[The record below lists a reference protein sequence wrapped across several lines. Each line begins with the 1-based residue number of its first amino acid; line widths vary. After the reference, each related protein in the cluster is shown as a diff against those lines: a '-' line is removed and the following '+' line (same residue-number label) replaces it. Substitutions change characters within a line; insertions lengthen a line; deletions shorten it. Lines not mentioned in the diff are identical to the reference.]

1 MLTHTLIHQE
11 VPERAPF
18 RSPGAA
24 FSRAGDP
31 SSGAEGVRM
40 KRAGL
45 PVAIRAGAL
54 VGLVAITVAGCTS
67 SAKKGA
73 GSTSSAASTNK
84 GGGSTANAA
93 AGGTVPT
100 GAQFCKGMKIVFF
113 PGGTAGG
120 GFETVV
126 YNGAKAAAAAL
137 GPDVTYEWSD
147 WDPNKMISQFQQAV
161 ATKPDGIAIMGHPGD
176 SAFDPLIDQ
185 AESQGIAVT
194 VMNTELPTAEAKYA
208 AQGMGYAGATLY
220 DAGAALANEAIKR
233 DNLAKGSRVFVWGLA
248 SQPGRGERTKG
259 IVDALNKAGMTV
271 DYLEI
276 SDAANSDPS
285 AGVPIFTGY
294 VSKHPDVKA
303 MFIDHGNLTSAIPTF
318 MKAANLKPGSVY
330 MAGFDM
336 SAATVKGIQDGYVNL
351 VIDQQEWLQGYL
363 GIEQLC
369 LAHEY
374 GFSGLRVD
382 TGGGFV
388 DKSNIAMIAPLVNK
402 QIR

>member
-1 MLTHTLIHQE
+1 MKG
-11 VPERAPF
+11 RGW
-18 RSPGAA
+18 SAA
-24 FSRAGDP
+24 W
-31 SSGAEGVRM
+31 
-40 KRAGL
+40 
-45 PVAIRAGAL
+45 RAGA
-54 VGLVAITVAGCTS
+54 VTAIAVVAVAGCSSSGNKATS
-67 SAKKGA
+67 TGSASGGA
-73 GSTSSAASTNK
+73 
-84 GGGSTANAA
+84 
-93 AGGTVPT
+93 VPS

-137 GPDVTYEWSD
+137 GPSVTYQWSD
-147 WDPNKMISQFQQAV
+147 WDPNKMITQFQQAM

-185 AESQGIAVT
+185 AEAQGIAVT
-194 VMNTELPTAEAKYA
+194 VMNTELPKAEAKYA
-208 AQGMGYAGATLY
+208 TKGMGYVGATLY
-220 DAGAALANEAIKR
+220 DAGAALAKEAISR
-233 DNLAKGSRVFVWGLA
+233 DNLQPGSRVFVWGLK

-259 IVDALNKAGMTV
+259 ITDTLAKAGMKV

-276 SDAANSDPS
+276 NDATNADPA

-303 MFIDHGNLTSAIPTF
+303 MFIDHGNLTSTIPTY

-330 MAGFDM
+330 MSGFDM
-336 SAATVKGIQDGYVNL
+336 SPATVKGIQDGYISL
-351 VIDQQEWLQGYL
+351 VIDQQEWLQGYF

-369 LAHEY
+369 LTHEY
-374 GFSGLRVD
+374 GFSGLRID

-388 DKSNIAMIAPLVNK
+388 DKSNIDQIAPLVDK

>member
-1 MLTHTLIHQE
+1 MLMNG
-11 VPERAPF
+11 RGW
-18 RSPGAA
+18 S
-24 FSRAGDP
+24 
-31 SSGAEGVRM
+31 
-40 KRAGL
+40 
-45 PVAIRAGAL
+45 VAWRAGAL
-54 VGLVAITVAGCTS
+54 AGVVALGVSACTS
-67 SAKKGA
+67 STKNNNTNQSSAPP
-73 GSTSSAASTNK
+73 GSTSAST
-84 GGGSTANAA
+84 SANAGA
-93 AGGTVPT
+93 EVPT

-137 GPDVTYEWSD
+137 GPDVTYQWSD
-147 WDPNKMISQFQQAV
+147 WDPNKMITQFQQAM

-185 AESQGIAVT
+185 AESQGILVT
-194 VMNTELPTAEAKYA
+194 VMNTELPNAEAKYA
-208 AQGMGYAGATLY
+208 SQGTGYAGATLY

-233 DNLAKGSRVFVWGLA
+233 GNLQSGSKVFVWGLMA
-248 SQPGRGERTKG
+248 QPGRGERTKG
-259 IVDALNKAGMTV
+259 IVDALKKAGMKV

-294 VSKHPDVKA
+294 VSKNPDVKA
-303 MFIDHGNLTSAIPTF
+303 IFIDHGNLTSTIPTY
-318 MKAANLKPGSVY
+318 MKAANLAPGSIY
-330 MAGFDM
+330 AAGFDM
-336 SAATVKGIQDGYVNL
+336 SPATVKGIQDGYINL
-351 VIDQQEWLQGYL
+351 VIDQQEWLQGYF

-369 LAHEY
+369 LSHEY
-374 GFSGLRVD
+374 GFSGLHID

-388 DKSNIAMIAPLVNK
+388 DKSNIAQIGPLVDK

>member
-1 MLTHTLIHQE
+1 
-11 VPERAPF
+11 
-18 RSPGAA
+18 
-24 FSRAGDP
+24 
-31 SSGAEGVRM
+31 M
-40 KRAGL
+40 KTTGW
-45 PVAIRAGAL
+45 PVVTRAGAL
-54 VGLVAITVAGCTS
+54 AGIVALTVVGCTS
-67 SAKKGA
+67 STKKANGN
-73 GSTSSAASTNK
+73 TSSPASANTT
-84 GGGSTANAA
+84 STATAA
-93 AGGTVPT
+93 AGGAVPT

-137 GPDVTYEWSD
+137 GPDVTYQWSD
-147 WDPNKMISQFQQAV
+147 WDPNKMITQFQQAM
-161 ATKPDGIAIMGHPGD
+161 ATKPDGIAVMGHPGD
-176 SAFDPLIDQ
+176 TAFDPLIDQ

-194 VMNTELPTAEAKYA
+194 VMNTELQAAETKYA
-208 AQGMGYAGATLY
+208 AQGTGYAGATLH

-233 DNLAKGSRVFVWGLA
+233 GKLAKGSRVFVWGLA

-259 IVDALNKAGMTV
+259 ITEALTAAGMTV

-276 SDAANSDPS
+276 SDAANADPS

-303 MFIDHGNLTSAIPTF
+303 IFIDHGNLTSAIPTF
-318 MKAANLKPGSVY
+318 MKAANLAPGSVY
-330 MAGFDM
+330 AAGFDM

-351 VIDQQEWLQGYL
+351 VIDQQEWLQGYM
-363 GIEQLC
+363 GIAQLC
-369 LAHEY
+369 LTHEY
-374 GFSGLRVD
+374 GFSGLHID

-388 DKSNIAMIAPLVNK
+388 DKSNIGLIAPLVTK

>member
-1 MLTHTLIHQE
+1 
-11 VPERAPF
+11 
-18 RSPGAA
+18 
-24 FSRAGDP
+24 
-31 SSGAEGVRM
+31 M

-73 GSTSSAASTNK
+73 GSTNSAASTNK